1 METGAPLSQI
11 TNYLQDYRDIGP
23 VHSGMANVLFADGHV
38 ASFEDL
44 NNDGYLNPGFA
55 ATGGY
60 QSPEVELPPAELF
73 SQALLQPANKKGN
86 LD

>member
-1 METGAPLSQI
+1 METGATLQQLTDYI
-11 TNYLQDYRDIGP
+11 QDYRDIGP

-38 ASFEDL
+38 SSFEDL

-60 QSPEVELPPAELF
+60 TAADVELPPAEVF
-73 SQALLQPANKKGN
+73 SGSILRPVNNKGN